1 VIVAGANPEPA
12 ATGAHPVPANP
23 AATGAHPVP
32 AASMVDPIP
41 TVTPTD
47 KGRTPTDGGAVPTD
61 GGADPTDGG
70 ADPTDG
76 GAERTDKGRTPT
88 DGGAVPTDGGPAP
101 SERGPA
107 RRIGVRQLGWRGWGR
122 VAWHA
127 LIRSAQDRI
136 TTSAASLAFHWF
148 LAIFPAA
155 VALIGLAGLVGLSP
169 SQVRSVIHGA
179 SVILPV
185 QVSNLLDQALRNP
198 LGQQASMAAVIVGAV
213 VALWSS
219 VEAMAALQVGMD
231 MVREAGVHRG
241 FLGRRLNA
249 IPMLAAVVVFGVPA
263 SVLLVL
269 GDPIRSLLPASVPL
283 ARPGSDVAWGLLHWV
298 GALILV
304 VLLVSTLFVLSGTRK
319 QRRWEWI
326 SPGSVVATAGW
337 LAASAAFAFYLDHF
351 SRESVTFGAFAG
363 VAVLLLWLFLTAN
376 ALLFGAELNQQLVHE
391 AEAYELARAGPGPA
405 PEPST

>member
-1 VIVAGANPEPA
+1 VTVAGANPEPA
-12 ATGAHPVPANP
+12 ATGAQPIPATTI
-23 AATGAHPVP
+23 A
-32 AASMVDPIP
+32 DPIP
-41 TVTPTD
+41 TAAPTD
-47 KGRTPTDGGAVPTD
+47 TGAAPTDT
-61 GGADPTDGG
+61 GADPTDTGAATTDTG
-70 ADPTDG
+70 ADPT
-76 GAERTDKGRTPT
+76 ERR
-88 DGGAVPTDGGPAP
+88 
-101 SERGPA
+101 PA
-107 RRIGVRQLGWRGWGR
+107 RRIGVRQLGWRGWAR
-122 VAWHA
+122 VVWHA
-127 LIRSAQDRI
+127 LVRSAQDRI

-169 SQVRSVIHGA
+169 PQVRSVIHGA
-179 SVILPV
+179 RVILPT

-198 LGQQASMAAVIVGAV
+198 LGQQASMAALVVGTA

-231 MVREAGVHRG
+231 MAREAGVHRG

-304 VLLVSTLFVLSGTRK
+304 VLLVSALFVLSGTRS

-337 LAASAAFAFYLDHF
+337 LVASAAFAFYLDHF
-351 SRESVTFGAFAG
+351 DRESATFGAFAG
-363 VAVLLLWLFLTAN
+363 VAVLLLWLFLSSN
-376 ALLFGAELNQQLVHE
+376 ALLFGAELNRQLVHE
-391 AEAYELARAGPGPA
+391 ADSYELARVEPGVHAGSGPA
-405 PEPST
+405 PETSK